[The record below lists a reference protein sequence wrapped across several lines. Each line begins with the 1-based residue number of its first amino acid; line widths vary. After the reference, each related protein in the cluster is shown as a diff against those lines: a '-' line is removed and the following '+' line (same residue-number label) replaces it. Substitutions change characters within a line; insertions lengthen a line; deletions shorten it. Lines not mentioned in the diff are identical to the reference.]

1 MCGNNGIKTA
11 AKWGAGGSPPHV
23 REQLK
28 NKPDYVKPMRI
39 TPACAGTTLIFMQL
53 YIDIQDHPRMCGNN
67 LHLSDSNSDEV
78 GSPPHVREQLKFCL
92 KTFLRLRITP
102 ACAGTTI

>member
-1 MCGNNGIKTA
+1 M
-11 AKWGAGGSPPHV
+11 
-23 REQLK
+23 REQLEE
-28 NKPDYVKPMRI
+28 VKKEDKVPGI